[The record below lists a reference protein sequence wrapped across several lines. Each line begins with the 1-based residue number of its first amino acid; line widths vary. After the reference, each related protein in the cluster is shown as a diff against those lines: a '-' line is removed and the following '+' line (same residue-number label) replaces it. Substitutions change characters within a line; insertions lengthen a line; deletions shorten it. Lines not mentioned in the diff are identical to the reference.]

1 MNPDV
6 IFFLAVTFF
15 AFVFG
20 IYFGKKIVESV
31 YKRKLDKWIVDMEGK
46 IREDAI
52 KRSRIVLGG
61 KLAEQLSPY
70 LPGFNYDPTEVRFI
84 GTPIDFLIFPG
95 LSEDNPKEIV
105 FMEIKHGSSK
115 LTNREKKIKEL
126 VKNKKIRWDE
136 FRIDINKK

>member
-15 AFVFG
+15 AFIFG
-20 IYFGKKIVESV
+20 IYFGKKIVENI
-31 YKRKLDKWIVDMEGK
+31 YRRKLDRWIIDTEAR

-52 KRSRIVLGG
+52 KRSRLVLGG

-84 GTPIDFLIFPG
+84 GTPVDLIIFPG
-95 LSEDNPKEIV
+95 LSEDRPKEIV
-105 FMEIKHGSSK
+105 FMEIKHGNSE

-126 VKNKKIRWDE
+126 VKNKKVRWDE
-136 FRIDINKK
+136 LRINIEK